1 MKFEFTSTWM
11 EIFHLVWEI
20 LVMRESNRNRN
31 SKVKRKNS
39 FTSSKQE
46 SLSAKY
52 FDTRSTSYTVYIYC
66 GNLKR
71 YFRFQAGRCFLNS
84 LFALVIA

>member
-31 SKVKRKNS
+31 SKVKRNNS

-46 SLSAKY
+46 
-52 FDTRSTSYTVYIYC
+52 
-66 GNLKR
+66 
-71 YFRFQAGRCFLNS
+71 
-84 LFALVIA
+84 ALVQNILTLAQLRILYTFFVEI